1 MLRLPRTV
9 YEDMADHAV
18 AEYPRECCGFLTGID
33 DLDDPANPANPANPD
48 GPANPVD
55 SGGPVDPES
64 WRVHRCTN
72 IQDELHAKD
81 PAEHPRDART
91 AYAFSRADMERLFF
105 GEFDPPDARVQGFY
119 HSHPDAPAYFS
130 EKDRMDA
137 LTGWLDPEPGYLVL
151 SVTRDAVSD
160 IKMFRWVDDET
171 GFEELPVELV

>member
-1 MLRLPRTV
+1 MFRLPRTV
-9 YEDMADHAV
+9 YESMAAHAA
-18 AEYPRECCGFLTGID
+18 AEYPRECCGFLTGTGGPV
-33 DLDDPANPANPANPD
+33 DPGGPD
-48 GPANPVD
+48 GPVD
-55 SGGPVDPES
+55 PGGPVDPES
-64 WRVHRCTN
+64 WRVHRCRN

-105 GEFDPPDARVQGFY
+105 GKFDPPGARVQGFY

-151 SVTRDAVSD
+151 SITKDGVSD
-160 IKMFRWVDDET
+160 IKMFRWVDQET
-171 GFEELPVELV
+171 GFEELPVVLV

>member
-1 MLRLPRTV
+1 MVRLPRNV
-9 YEDMADHAV
+9 YEGMAAHAV
-18 AEYPRECCGFLTGID
+18 AEYPRECCGFLTGTGG
-33 DLDDPANPANPANPD
+33 LDDPDCSVDPD
-48 GPANPVD
+48 GSIDPVG
-55 SGGPVDPES
+55 SVDPAS
-64 WRVHRCTN
+64 WRVHRCRN

-105 GEFDPPDARVQGFY
+105 GEFDPPGARVQGFY

-130 EKDRMDA
+130 KKDRMDA

-151 SVTRDAVSD
+151 SVTKNAVSD
-160 IKMFRWVDDET
+160 IKMFRWVDDDT

>member
-9 YEDMADHAV
+9 YEGMAAHAL
-18 AEYPRECCGFLTGID
+18 AEYPRECCGFLTGTGG
-33 DLDDPANPANPANPD
+33 LEGPD
-48 GPANPVD
+48 GPADPTEPVD
-55 SGGPVDPES
+55 PVDPVESIDPES
-64 WRVHRCTN
+64 WRVHRCRN
-72 IQDELHAKD
+72 IQDELHEKD
-81 PAEHPRDART
+81 PTGHPRDART

-105 GEFDPPDARVQGFY
+105 GEFDPPGARVQGFY

-151 SVTRDAVSD
+151 SVTKDAVSD

>member
-9 YEDMADHAV
+9 YEGMAAHAV
-18 AEYPRECCGFLTGID
+18 AEYPRECCGFLTGTGGLD
-33 DLDDPANPANPANPD
+33 SPDRPDDPTEPMD
-48 GPANPVD
+48 PVGQVE
-55 SGGPVDPES
+55 SIDPES
-64 WRVHRCTN
+64 WRVHRCRN

-105 GEFDPPDARVQGFY
+105 GEFDPPGARVQGFY

-151 SVTRDAVSD
+151 SVTKDAVSD

>member
-1 MLRLPRTV
+1 MPRLPRTV
-9 YEDMADHAV
+9 YEDMAAHAV
-18 AEYPRECCGFLTGID
+18 AEYPRECCGFLTGT
-33 DLDDPANPANPANPD
+33 DDPYDPANQANPANPVNS
-48 GPANPVD
+48 VD
-55 SGGPVDPES
+55 PVDPES
-64 WRVHRCTN
+64 WRVHRCRN

-105 GEFDPPDARVQGFY
+105 GEFDPPGARVQGFY

-151 SVTRDAVSD
+151 SVTEDAVSD

>member
-1 MLRLPRTV
+1 MPRFPRTV
-9 YEDMADHAV
+9 YEGMAAHAV
-18 AEYPRECCGFLTGID
+18 AEYPKECCGFLTGTGGMD
-33 DLDDPANPANPANPD
+33 DPD
-48 GPANPVD
+48 GPGDPAD
-55 SGGPVDPES
+55 SVDPES
-64 WRVHRCTN
+64 WRVHRCRN

-81 PAEHPRDART
+81 PAEHLRDART

-105 GEFDPPDARVQGFY
+105 GEFDPPGARVQGFY

>member
-9 YEDMADHAV
+9 YEGMAAHAV
-18 AEYPRECCGFLTGID
+18 AEYPKECCGFLTGT
-33 DLDDPANPANPANPD
+33 DDPAE
-48 GPANPVD
+48 PVD
-55 SGGPVDPES
+55 PVEPES
-64 WRVHRCTN
+64 WRVHRCRN
-72 IQDELHAKD
+72 IQDELHEKD

-91 AYAFSRADMERLFF
+91 AYAFSRTDMERLFF
-105 GEFDPPDARVQGFY
+105 GQFEPPGARVQGFY

-151 SVTRDAVSD
+151 SVTRDGVSD

>member
-1 MLRLPRTV
+1 MVRLPRNV
-9 YEDMADHAV
+9 YEGMAAHAV
-18 AEYPRECCGFLTGID
+18 AEYPRECCGFLTGTGG
-33 DLDDPANPANPANPD
+33 LDDPD
-48 GPANPVD
+48 GSVDSAGSVGPVD
-55 SGGPVDPES
+55 SVGLVDPES
-64 WRVHRCTN
+64 WRVHRCRN

-105 GEFDPPDARVQGFY
+105 GEFDPPGARVQGFY

-137 LTGWLDPEPGYLVL
+137 LTGWLAPEPGYLVL
-151 SVTRDAVSD
+151 SVTKDAVSD

>member
-9 YEDMADHAV
+9 YEGMAAHAV
-18 AEYPRECCGFLTGID
+18 AEYPKECCGFLTGMGD
-33 DLDDPANPANPANPD
+33 PGDPGDPGDLADPANPTEPFD
-48 GPANPVD
+48 SVD
-55 SGGPVDPES
+55 SVDPAS
-64 WRVHRCTN
+64 WQVHRCRN

-91 AYAFSRADMERLFF
+91 AYAFSREDMERLFF
-105 GEFDPPDARVQGFY
+105 GKFDPPGARVQGFY

-151 SVTRDAVSD
+151 SVTRGVVSD
-160 IKMFRWVDDET
+160 IKMFRWVDDKT

>member
-1 MLRLPRTV
+1 MPRLPRTV
-9 YEDMADHAV
+9 YEGMAAHAV
-18 AEYPRECCGFLTGID
+18 AEYPKECCGFLTGT
-33 DLDDPANPANPANPD
+33 DDPANPANP
-48 GPANPVD
+48 VD
-55 SGGPVDPES
+55 SES
-64 WRVHRCTN
+64 WRVHRCRN

-105 GEFDPPDARVQGFY
+105 GEFDPPGARVQGFY

-151 SVTRDAVSD
+151 SVTKDAVSD